1 MKGQAGGA
9 LRIAAIQL
17 LAGLVWLLPVT
28 VRPLGIP
35 FWRGGEYSDLLISH
49 WPNAWYI
56 RHSLQ
61 TWGQLPLWNPMILGG
76 APFAADPLSGLWY
89 PPGWLAVLF
98 PSGFAFNLSLW
109 LHLAWAG
116 TGMWLMLQRL
126 QLAQP
131 AALVGSLAFSGMP
144 KLVGHIGLGH
154 VGLVYAVSW
163 TPWVALAAMAA
174 AEQTASLGAALRRS
188 AVAGGMLGLVFL
200 ADPRWAVPLSMI
212 ALAVAVGQIAH
223 SHQETTMWPRWLA
236 GRGALAL
243 ACSLGMAAILALP
256 LWEFVALSTR
266 SELTRTESGALG
278 LPAARLLGLI
288 APDLGGWPEW
298 QAYTGAIVMVLALVA
313 LFGRSRG
320 ALFWAAVAL
329 SCWLLALGD
338 RTPLHAILTRVV
350 PGYSWLRVP
359 SRWLFGSGFA
369 LAVLAAHGLHR
380 LIGTPFEG
388 RERSRFNLAV
398 FGLLGL
404 LLVLSFVSWR
414 FSPDSPV
421 GVGLQRGPAFAVSAA
436 VLGTALIWTHSKVRR
451 AVPIRWQ
458 AFGWVALLA
467 LDLALVDLSELESR
481 PSAPAENAT
490 VAEVAAKLAPSAP
503 ERAYS
508 PSYSLPQPAAA
519 IAGLE
524 LVDGINPLQLR
535 GLRDYMAA
543 ASGFGTEEYSV
554 TQPPFPEGD
563 PRRPWGVR
571 PDPVLLGRLNVGYL
585 VSAYSVEAEGWG
597 FSGVA
602 GGEYLYRN
610 ALARPRAW
618 VELEAADGSWRP
630 VSKLTWTPNR
640 ILIEAEGP
648 GRLVISEM
656 SYPGWQVRLNGAE
669 HELQQSAHPLRS
681 ISLPAGTQQVE
692 LFFRPWTVFGGAA
705 ITLVTLA
712 VLSAMWLIRE

>member
-1 MKGQAGGA
+1 MKHQGGGA
-9 LRIAAIQL
+9 VRIVAIQL

-28 VRPLGIP
+28 VRPLGTP
-35 FWRGGEYSDLLISH
+35 FWRGGEFSDLLISH

-56 RHSLQ
+56 HRSLQ

-98 PSGFAFNLSLW
+98 PSGLTFNLLLW

-126 QLAQP
+126 RLAQP

-174 AEQTASLGAALRRS
+174 AEQTNSIGTALRRS
-188 AVAGGMLGLVFL
+188 ALAGGMLGLVFL

-212 ALAVAVGQIAH
+212 AMVVAAGQVAH
-223 SHQETTMWPRWLA
+223 SHKEVARWPWRLA

-243 ACSLGMAAILALP
+243 ACALGVAAILALP

-266 SELTRTESGALG
+266 SQLTRAESGALG
-278 LPAARLLGLI
+278 LPAARLLSLI

-298 QAYTGAIVMVLALVA
+298 QAYAGTIVLVLALVA
-313 LFGRSRG
+313 VFGRSRG
-320 ALFWAAVAL
+320 GLFWAGVAL
-329 SCWLLALGD
+329 SCCLLALGD
-338 RTPLHAILTRVV
+338 RTPLHAILTRVI
-350 PGYSWLRVP
+350 PGYGWLRVP

-369 LAVLAAHGLHR
+369 LVVLAAQGLQR

-388 RERSRFNLAV
+388 RERSRFNLVV
-398 FGLLGL
+398 FGLFGL
-404 LLVLSFVSWR
+404 LLGLSIVSWR
-414 FSPDSPV
+414 SSPDTPV
-421 GVGLQRGPAFAVSAA
+421 GVGLQRGPAFVVSAA
-436 VLGTALIWTHSKVRR
+436 LLGTALLWIHPRIRR
-451 AVPIRWQ
+451 AVPLRWQ

-467 LDLALVDLSELESR
+467 LDLALVDLSEIESR
-481 PSAPAENAT
+481 PSAPTDNPT
-490 VAEVAAKLAPSAP
+490 VAEVAARLTPSVP
-503 ERAYS
+503 ERVYS

-543 ASGFGTEEYSV
+543 ATDFDPDEYSV
-554 TQPPFPEGD
+554 TLPPFPEGD

-585 VSAYSVEAEGWG
+585 VSAYPVEEEGWG
-597 FSGVA
+597 FAGVS

-610 ALARPRAW
+610 AFARPRAW
-618 VELEAADGSWRP
+618 VELEGAAGSWWP
-630 VSKLTWTPNR
+630 VTRLAWTPNR

-648 GRLVISEM
+648 GRLVISEL
-656 SYPGWQVRLNGAE
+656 SYPGWQVRLNGAG
-669 HELQQSAHPLRS
+669 HELEQAADPLRS
-681 ISLPAGTQQVE
+681 ISLPAGAQQVE
-692 LFFRPWTVFGGAA
+692 LFFRPWTVYGGAA

-712 VLSAMWLIRE
+712 ILSALWLVRI

>member
-1 MKGQAGGA
+1 MKRQEVGTA
-9 LRIAAIQL
+9 RIAAIQL

-28 VRPLGIP
+28 VRPLGTP

-56 RHSLQ
+56 HRSLQ
-61 TWGQLPLWNPMILGG
+61 TWGQLPLWNPMILAG

-89 PPGWLAVLF
+89 PPGWLVVLF
-98 PSGFAFNLSLW
+98 PSVLTFNLLFW

-126 QLAQP
+126 RLAQP

-154 VGLVYAVSW
+154 VGMVYAVSW
-163 TPWVALAAMAA
+163 TPWVTLAAIAA
-174 AEQTASLGAALRRS
+174 VEQTASLGAALRRS
-188 AVAGGMLGLVFL
+188 ALAGSMLGLVFL
-200 ADPRWAVPLSMI
+200 ADPRWALPLSML
-212 ALAVAVGQIAH
+212 ALAVAAWQISH
-223 SHQETTMWPRWLA
+223 SHREVAQWPRWLA

-243 ACSLGMAAILALP
+243 GCSLGVAAILALP
-256 LWEFVALSTR
+256 LREFVALSTR
-266 SELTRTESGALG
+266 SELTRVESGALG

-298 QAYTGAIVMVLALVA
+298 QAYAGTIIMVLALVA

-320 ALFWAAVAL
+320 GLFWAGVAL

-350 PGYSWLRVP
+350 PGYGWLRVP
-359 SRWLFGSGFA
+359 SRWLFGSWFA
-369 LAVLAAHGLHR
+369 LAVLAAQGLHR
-380 LIGTPFEG
+380 LIGPPFEG
-388 RERSRFNLAV
+388 KERSRFNLAV
-398 FGLLGL
+398 FGLFGL
-404 LLVLSFVSWR
+404 LLGLTFVNWR
-414 FSPDSPV
+414 ISPNSPV
-421 GVGLQRGPAFAVSAA
+421 GGGLQRGLAFALSAA
-436 VLGTALIWTHSKVRR
+436 LLCTALLWIHSRVRR
-451 AVPIRWQ
+451 AVPLRWQ

-467 LDLALVDLSELESR
+467 LDLALVDLSEIESR
-481 PSAPAENAT
+481 PTAPAENAT
-490 VAEVAAKLAPSAP
+490 VAEVAARLTPSVP

-519 IAGLE
+519 LSGLE

-543 ASGFGTEEYSV
+543 ATGFDMDEYSV
-554 TQPPFPEGD
+554 TLPPFPEGD
-563 PRRPWGVR
+563 PRRPWGVQ

-585 VSAYSVEAEGWG
+585 ASAYPVEGEGWG
-597 FSGVA
+597 FAGVS

-610 ALARPRAW
+610 VSARPRAW
-618 VELEAADGSWRP
+618 VELEAAAGSWRP
-630 VSKLTWTPNR
+630 VGKLAWTPNR

-669 HELQQSAHPLRS
+669 HELEQGADPLRS
-681 ISLPAGTQQVE
+681 ISLPAGAQQVE
-692 LFFRPWTVFGGAA
+692 LFFRPWTVYAGAA
-705 ITLVTLA
+705 VTLVTLA
-712 VLSAMWLIRE
+712 ILSALWLLRL

>member
-1 MKGQAGGA
+1 MKRQIGGA

-28 VRPLGIP
+28 VRPLGTP

-56 RHSLQ
+56 HRSLQ

-89 PPGWLAVLF
+89 PPSWLAVLF
-98 PSGFAFNLSLW
+98 PSGLTFNLLLW

-116 TGMWLMLQRL
+116 TGMWLMLRRL
-126 QLAQP
+126 RLAQP
-131 AALVGSLAFSGMP
+131 AALVGSLAFSGMA

-163 TPWVALAAMAA
+163 TPWVVLAAMAA

-188 AVAGGMLGLVFL
+188 ALAGGMLGLVFL
-200 ADPRWAVPLSMI
+200 ADPRWAVPLCMI
-212 ALAVAVGQIAH
+212 GLAVAAWQIAH
-223 SHQETTMWPRWLA
+223 SHKEVARWPPWMA
-236 GRGALAL
+236 ARGALAL
-243 ACSLGMAAILALP
+243 ACSLGVAAILALP
-256 LWEFVALSTR
+256 LREFLALSTR
-266 SELTRTESGALG
+266 SELTPVESGALG

-298 QAYTGAIVMVLALVA
+298 QAYAGTIVMVLALVA

-320 ALFWAAVAL
+320 GLFWAGVAL
-329 SCWLLALGD
+329 SGWVLALGD
-338 RTPLHAILTRVV
+338 QTPLHAILTRVV

-380 LIGTPFEG
+380 LIDTPFEG
-388 RERSRFNLAV
+388 RDRSRLNLALFGL
-398 FGLLGL
+398 FGLLL
-404 LLVLSFVSWR
+404 ALAFVSWR
-414 FSPDSPV
+414 TSPYPPV
-421 GVGLQRGPAFAVSAA
+421 AAGLQRGPAFAVSAA
-436 VLGTALIWTHSKVRR
+436 VLGTALIWIHSRVRR
-451 AVPIRWQ
+451 VVPLRWQ

-467 LDLALVDLSELESR
+467 LDLALVDLSEIESR
-481 PSAPAENAT
+481 PSAPVENAT
-490 VAEVAAKLAPSAP
+490 VAELASRLTPSVP

-519 IAGLE
+519 LSGLE

-535 GLRDYMAA
+535 GLRDFMAA
-543 ASGFGTEEYSV
+543 ATSFDMDEYSV
-554 TQPPFPEGD
+554 TLPPFPEGD
-563 PRRPWGVR
+563 PRLPWGVR

-585 VSAYSVEAEGWG
+585 VSAYPVEAEGWG
-597 FSGVA
+597 FAGVS

-630 VSKLTWTPNR
+630 VSRLTWTPNR

-656 SYPGWQVRLNGAE
+656 SYPGWQVRVNGAE
-669 HELQQSAHPLRS
+669 QDLEQGFEPLRS
-681 ISLPAGTQQVE
+681 LSLPAGDQQVE
-692 LFFRPWTVFGGAA
+692 LFFRPWTVYAGAA
-705 ITLVTLA
+705 ITVVTLA
-712 VLSAMWLIRE
+712 VLSALWLIRV